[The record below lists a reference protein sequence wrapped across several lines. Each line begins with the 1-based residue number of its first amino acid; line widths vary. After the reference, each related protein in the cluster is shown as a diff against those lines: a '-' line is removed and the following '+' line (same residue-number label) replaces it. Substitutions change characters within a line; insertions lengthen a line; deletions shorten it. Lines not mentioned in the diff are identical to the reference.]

1 MTARECAC
9 VCGGNCV
16 VGSVCPPRATRACVA
31 PRPARAP
38 HSRTSSWPWH
48 ALALGW
54 AGLAVQQAHNQR
66 SGTAGRAQ
74 GVCMDGGMR
83 ACEGGVATEQR
94 SSTPL
99 LGRSRSSIL
108 RPTLWHG
115 SDPPWVDVCR
125 RREGSWAAMFC
136 VDSWICVV
144 SFGVKIPATA
154 PSNSGRRPDH
164 DGMLGLFLT
173 PAVPEIWHSTG
184 RNRHF
189 YTLSSNAFI
198 LIRIRSHVYALK
210 DKTALPATAGRRY
223 ERGE

>member
-1 MTARECAC
+1 MRAR
-9 VCGGNCV
+9 GGGGDGEDLRRRHHPQPLGARSARNLLR
-16 VGSVCPPRATRACVA
+16 RARSKEFLPFAGA
-31 PRPARAP
+31 HEISPARACKGC
-38 HSRTSSWPWH
+38 SWPWH

-94 SSTPL
+94 ASTPL
-99 LGRSRSSIL
+99 LRRSRSSIL

-144 SFGVKIPATA
+144 SVARFVVQNTATA
-154 PSNSGRRPDH
+154 PLNSGRRPNS
-164 DGMLGLFLT
+164 DGMLG
-173 PAVPEIWHSTG
+173 
-184 RNRHF
+184 
-189 YTLSSNAFI
+189 
-198 LIRIRSHVYALK
+198 
-210 DKTALPATAGRRY
+210 
-223 ERGE
+223 